1 MSFSQLEWKST
12 HQPIFYMSWSQRL
25 AYVFTS
31 SLGATL
37 LLYFLRAFKVITSFP
52 GGIILVL
59 AVLSIAS
66 GLIYGVLKTKR
77 Y

>member
-1 MSFSQLEWKST
+1 
-12 HQPIFYMSWSQRL
+12 
-25 AYVFTS
+25 
-31 SLGATL
+31 LGATL

-59 AVLSIAS
+59 AVVTIAS
-66 GLIYGVLKTKR
+66 GLTYGVLKTKR

>member
-1 MSFSQLEWKST
+1 
-12 HQPIFYMSWSQRL
+12 MSWSQRL
-25 AYVFTS
+25 AYIFTS
-31 SLGATL
+31 ALGATL
-37 LLYFLRAFKVITSFP
+37 LFYLLRAFKIVTFLP

-66 GLIYGVLKTKR
+66 GLAYGVLKTKR